1 MATANTTPQEGTM
14 IERREVVVVG
24 AGLLGLAAARALA
37 ARGREVTVLDQA
49 GRIGH
54 DGAGSKGSCRI
65 FRLGYTDARYVAHAQ
80 RARELWSEL
89 EDISAEKLLH
99 PVPQLSFGPDVP
111 EVLNAL
117 HQAGASGELL
127 SDGEAARR
135 FPGIAAYDPVL
146 LEPASSV
153 IAADRALAALA
164 SAVPEIRTGAGVTA
178 LADDG
183 HQVRVSTS
191 TGAIDARR
199 VIVCAGPW
207 TSGLLATAGIT
218 IPAAATQ
225 EQVAYLAPAGAGS
238 GGEQAQPARAGA
250 GTGVDAGA
258 SAGNGPGS
266 ALPIFVHYG
275 EGQAYGLPVPG
286 SALYK
291 MGIHHDGTPADPG
304 HQDQAADEALSH
316 RIGQAARRFLPG
328 CDPDPVR
335 VERCVYDNS
344 PDTDFIVDRVGN
356 IVIGSGTSGHGFKFG
371 PLFGTWLAA
380 LAADQAGPAGRISRS
395 GIELPPPDFAVSRL

>member
-1 MATANTTPQEGTM
+1 M
-14 IERREVVVVG
+14 IERREIVVVG

-49 GRIGH
+49 ERIGY

-65 FRLGYTDARYVAHAQ
+65 FRLGYTEVRYVAHAQ
-80 RARELWSEL
+80 RARELWSDL

-111 EVLNAL
+111 EVLEAL
-117 HQAGASGELL
+117 HRAGAGGEML
-127 SDGEAARR
+127 SAGEAARR

-146 LEPASSV
+146 LEPASCV

-164 SAVPEIRTGAGVTA
+164 SGVPEIRTGAGVTG

-183 HQVRVSTS
+183 DGVRVSTS
-191 TGAIDARR
+191 TGAIDACK

-225 EQVAYLAPAGAGS
+225 EQVAYLAPAGTGT
-238 GGEQAQPARAGA
+238 GGEHSRPAPAGADAGA
-250 GTGVDAGA
+250 G
-258 SAGNGPGS
+258 PGS
-266 ALPIFVHYG
+266 VLPIFVHYG

-291 MGIHHDGTPADPG
+291 MGIHHDGTPADPA
-304 HQDQAADEALSH
+304 HQDHAADEMLSQ
-316 RIGQAARRFLPG
+316 RIGHAARRFLPG
-328 CDPDPVR
+328 CDPRPVL
-335 VERCVYDNS
+335 VERCIYDNS
-344 PDTDFIVDRVGN
+344 PDTDFIVDRIGN

-371 PLFGTWLAA
+371 PLFGEWLAA
-380 LAADQAGPAGRISRS
+380 LAADRASPAGRIDQT
-395 GIELPPPDFAVSRL
+395 GTELPPPDFAVSRL